1 MASFRTPELKKL
13 ALLVALA
20 APVLA
25 LAANYGAIAYSPST
39 GKFGK
44 SRNHPTRA
52 AAEKAA
58 VADCAAADARA
69 LTWAYNGHHCALAVD
84 PGNPAVHGY
93 GSGRTAAQAQASALA
108 ECRKRSK
115 NPDGCR
121 VLSCVYSGAPPAGG
135 GTANRCLRCG
145 RGTLP
150 FATYCRSC
158 DVRSR

>member
-1 MASFRTPELKKL
+1 MTPLRTPALKKL

-20 APVLA
+20 APALA
-25 LAANYGAIAYSPST
+25 VAANYGAVAYSPST
-39 GKFGK
+39 GQYGTA
-44 SRNHPTRA
+44 RNLPTRA

-58 VADCAAADARA
+58 VADCGSADAKA
-69 LTWAYNGHHCALAVD
+69 LTYAYNGHHCALAVD
-84 PGNPAVHGY
+84 PKDPTVYGY
-93 GSGRTAAQAQASALA
+93 GSGRTAAQAEAVALA
-108 ECRKRSK
+108 ECRNRSK
-115 NPDGCR
+115 NADGCR
-121 VLSCVYSGAPPAGG
+121 VVTSVYSGAPPAAA